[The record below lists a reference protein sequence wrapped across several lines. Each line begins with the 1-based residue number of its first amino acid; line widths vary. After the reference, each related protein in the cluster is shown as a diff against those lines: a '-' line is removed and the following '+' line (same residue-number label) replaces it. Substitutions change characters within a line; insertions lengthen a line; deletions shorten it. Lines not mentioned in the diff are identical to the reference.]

1 MKPWLRRSLLSV
13 GALLALA
20 AGGLAFAVHHADT
33 KMQRQVAL
41 PSYPLAWRDDS
52 AAVER
57 GRYLF
62 ASRGCADCHGANGAG
77 RRFIDDA
84 KTGMRVA
91 APNISPGRGSVTT
104 GYRIEDWERTL
115 RHGVK
120 PDGRP
125 LLIMPSEEFAGYTD
139 DDVAALAAY
148 VRQLPP
154 AEGGPAVFE
163 LPLPVRALYGLGV
176 VQDAAEKIDH
186 SLPPP
191 KPVPAAV
198 TAEHGRY
205 VGQACQGC
213 HGPQL
218 SGGKVPGTPP
228 DWPAAANLTP
238 GEGSALPRYRDAA
251 AFKAM
256 LRSGR
261 RPDGSAISP
270 VMPFEAL
277 AQLDDVDAEALY
289 LYLNSL
295 PPRAA
300 GQR

>member
-1 MKPWLRRSLLSV
+1 MKPWIRRSLLGA
-13 GALLALA
+13 GALLALM
-20 AGGLAFAVHHADT
+20 AGGLALAVHHADG
-33 KMQRQVAL
+33 KLQRQIAL
-41 PSYPLAWRDDS
+41 PAYPLALRDDGGT
-52 AAVER
+52 VER
-57 GRYLF
+57 GRYLY

-84 KTGMRVA
+84 KTGLRVA
-91 APNISPGRGSVTT
+91 APNISPGRGNVVG
-104 GYRIEDWERTL
+104 GYRAEDWERTL

-125 LLIMPSEEFAGYTD
+125 AMIMPSEDFARYTD
-139 DDVAALAAY
+139 EDVAALAAY

-154 AEGGPAVFE
+154 ADGGPAVFE

-186 SLPPP
+186 TLPPAT
-191 KPVPAAV
+191 PVPAGV
-198 TAEHGRY
+198 TVAHGAY
-205 VGQACQGC
+205 VGQGCQGC
-213 HGPQL
+213 HGPHL
-218 SGGKVPGTPP
+218 SGGKVPGAPP

-238 GEGSALPRYRDAA
+238 GEGSALPRYRDVA

-261 RPDGSAISP
+261 RPDGSAVST

-277 AQLDDVDAEALY
+277 AQLNDVDAEALY

-295 PPRAA
+295 PPRQA